1 MNKSRL
7 KRLGITHIL
16 NAAHGTGVYTGP
28 EFYTGL
34 EIQYLGVEVDDFPE
48 VDISQHFRKAAEF
61 LDEALL
67 THRGEGPARPGH
79 WTPGSLGG
87 TWGALRKP
95 GRGHEPDPPYR
106 GGEERPILHPGSGA
120 GGWHVRARD
129 TGRAP
134 GLDSS
139 TAVKAEN

>member
-79 WTPGSLGG
+79 WTSGSLRG

-95 GRGHEPDPPYR
+95 GRGREPDPPCG
-106 GGEERPILHPGSGA
+106 GGEERPIPHPGSGA
-120 GGWHVRARD
+120 GAG
-129 TGRAP
+129 TCGRETQA
-134 GLDSS
+134 GLLAL
-139 TAVKAEN
+139 TLPLR

>member
-34 EIQYLGVEVDDFPE
+34 EIQYLGVEVDDFPD

-67 THRGEGPARPGH
+67 THRGEGARPP
-79 WTPGSLGG
+79 WALGG
-87 TWGALRKP
+87 LGGHVGSAAETWPWL
-95 GRGHEPDPPYR
+95 
-106 GGEERPILHPGSGA
+106 
-120 GGWHVRARD
+120 
-129 TGRAP
+129 
-134 GLDSS
+134 
-139 TAVKAEN
+139 

>member
-1 MNKSRL
+1 MNKARL
-7 KRLGITHIL
+7 KRMGITHIL

-67 THRGEGPARPGH
+67 TYRGEEGLSACGQCQDSAAQWVEKQLECFENLPMVM
-79 WTPGSLGG
+79 SLSHSKKRG
-87 TWGALRKP
+87 RK
-95 GRGHEPDPPYR
+95 GRS
-106 GGEERPILHPGSGA
+106 L
-120 GGWHVRARD
+120 
-129 TGRAP
+129 T
-134 GLDSS
+134 
-139 TAVKAEN
+139 

>member
-1 MNKSRL
+1 MNKGRL

-34 EIQYLGVEVDDFPE
+34 QIQYLGVEVDDFPE

-67 THRGEGPARPGH
+67 T
-79 WTPGSLGG
+79 
-87 TWGALRKP
+87 
-95 GRGHEPDPPYR
+95 YR
-106 GGEERPILHPGSGA
+106 GK
-120 GGWHVRARD
+120 GGCWLQAVGTALGRSHV
-129 TGRAP
+129 
-134 GLDSS
+134 GLS
-139 TAVKAEN
+139 AVF

>member
-79 WTPGSLGG
+79 WTPGSLGARG
-87 TWGALRKP
+87 EHCGNLAVAVSLTHPAEGGRK
-95 GRGHEPDPPYR
+95 GRSLTRGVVLGLACAGEGHR
-106 GGEERPILHPGSGA
+106 QGS
-120 GGWHVRARD
+120 W
-129 TGRAP
+129 P
-134 GLDSS
+134 
-139 TAVKAEN
+139 